1 MTTVYKFAPD
11 RLYHP
16 AEGIKD
22 ARLPQSVEQQQAP
35 STMDQPAIEA
45 YVAKFIAQKDEAAK
59 PHQVTVGT
67 MKSRWKTSTKASARA
82 SNISAYIKKL
92 FPKLGD
98 KTPMELLYCCGAIE
112 GAGDLQAKGA
122 AVAITQLAFAVNQ
135 LKAEGEASTIPG
147 LTADEYDYCRG
158 LAASEYQPPDWIK
171 EAATSYGWKP
181 VSSGDED
188 EEDPKEDATAAAAA
202 AAAAKKSDAAAAAAA
217 KKSAAAAAAAAA
229 AKKSDAAAAA
239 AEKSTDED
247 GMEFARDE
255 EPQDATEITEEM
267 LLEQEK
273 KLSAARTQQR
283 RDNLKRKVAWN
294 NNAMELERIDKLR
307 KKDGARVSGD
317 HAGDLIND
325 TPESRMQEQLRM
337 EKVER
342 NRIFT
347 LAEVHAANIQGLQVA
362 GAGGITDGQHYKALS
377 TLSKFD
383 SEMLVGTGGAKASET
398 LGAVSPSKTIELIRN
413 RRDVDLLAVM
423 SHLTNA
429 SPANEVSFT
438 IGANGQYIAGKADR
452 RVPITTSI
460 DLLRVV
466 SAICN
471 AFYITN
477 PTLGEYYTKIWR
489 PAIETIV
496 TSFAN
501 NLHLQIAYTQQQINH
516 IMHNLRLGERTDAS
530 VDYMLAVQ
538 IQSSMYNHRTDVG
551 TAGGASSPAAG
562 ETGGGGS
569 KIKPKPKGPR
579 LYLGSTDKASQQ
591 DCRNAANKKPCAW
604 TNCPFRHPNGITPP

>member
-1 MTTVYKFAPD
+1 M
-11 RLYHP
+11 
-16 AEGIKD
+16 
-22 ARLPQSVEQQQAP
+22 
-35 STMDQPAIEA
+35 EA
-45 YVAKFIAQKDEAAK
+45 YVAKFCALNHDAAK
-59 PHQVTVGT
+59 PHQVFVGT

-82 SNISAYIKKL
+82 SNIGAYIKKL

-98 KTPMELLYCCGAIE
+98 KTPMELLQCCGAIE

-122 AVAITQLAFAVNQ
+122 VVAITQLAFAVNQ

-147 LTADEYDYCRG
+147 LTAHEYDYCRG
-158 LAASEYQPPDWIK
+158 LAAALPRASISRQIGSTRLRRRTVGSQCHQETRTTRTTRTLPPPPPPPSPL
-171 EAATSYGWKP
+171 A
-181 VSSGDED
+181 
-188 EEDPKEDATAAAAA
+188 ATAAAATA
-202 AAAAKKSDAAAAAAA
+202 TAAAAKKSTAAAT
-217 KKSAAAAAAAAA
+217 
-229 AKKSDAAAAA
+229 AAAAA
-239 AEKSTDED
+239 AEKSTEED
-247 GMEFARDE
+247 GMEVTPDE
-255 EPQDATEITEEM
+255 DLQAATDITEEM

-283 RDNLKRKVAWN
+283 RENLKRKVAWN
-294 NNAMELERIDKLR
+294 NNAMELERLDKLR

-317 HAGDLIND
+317 HASDLITD
-325 TPESRMQEQLRM
+325 TPESRMHDQLRM
-337 EKVER
+337 EKAER
-342 NRIFT
+342 NRTFT

-383 SEMLVGTGGAKASET
+383 SEMLIGTGGAKANET

-413 RRDVDLLAVM
+413 RGDVDLLAVM

-501 NLHLQIAYTQQQINH
+501 NLHLQIAYTH
-516 IMHNLRLGERTDAS
+516 GCFT
-530 VDYMLAVQ
+530 VVF
-538 IQSSMYNHRTDVG
+538 
-551 TAGGASSPAAG
+551 
-562 ETGGGGS
+562 
-569 KIKPKPKGPR
+569 
-579 LYLGSTDKASQQ
+579 
-591 DCRNAANKKPCAW
+591 W
-604 TNCPFRHPNGITPP
+604 